1 MTKPIRKTEVVSE
14 YPDQHFVGKFA
25 HPARF
30 EVTTDQTGLALTLER
45 CGLNAW
51 YKSVRM
57 HFHYLLLAE
66 ILRDLAKTVAAFP
79 PDEIQHRDALR
90 DTAKTLCWALET
102 NPDKVKKFFASAA

>member
-1 MTKPIRKTEVVSE
+1 
-14 YPDQHFVGKFA
+14 
-25 HPARF
+25 
-30 EVTTDQTGLALTLER
+30 
-45 CGLNAW
+45 
-51 YKSVRM
+51 
-57 HFHYLLLAE
+57 LLAE